1 MMSPPCV
8 ERPAT
13 IRSPVWFSDEEISS
27 LLAPSDCVTRTPAS
41 LTVSASD
48 CDVAASVCDRFS
60 CAPVM
65 APRTFSALTT
75 IASRS
80 LASSSISERMRRS
93 LSE

>member
-1 MMSPPCV
+1 MKPRM
-8 ERPAT
+8 T
-13 IRSPVWFSDEEISS
+13 TMRSPVVFSAPEISS

-41 LTVSASD
+41 LTVSARRI
-48 CDVAASVCDRFS
+48 DVAASVCDRFS
-60 CAPVM
+60 CAPDM
-65 APRTFSALTT
+65 ALRTLSALKT